1 LSKQLVSSAFT
12 ALFLLSAAEAQER
25 QWSLDASVED
35 AFLVL
40 GVPETDD
47 IGLSF
52 WCKIGT
58 GSVTLFY
65 PVTWTDLKNNGT
77 VRIHVE
83 LGSERYLLRGKASSR
98 RAGSSAS
105 LEAEL
110 ELDSQLFEGVKR
122 HDYIVL
128 RVLGHRAAF
137 PLQDADFDGLINL
150 CRQGPGGLQQ

>member
-1 LSKQLVSSAFT
+1 LSKQLVSSAVT

-122 HDYIVL
+122 NDYIVL